1 MMKSHLIQTIL
12 PLAGATLLATGLLVG
27 CQDTNYPDPSPTSNP
42 STALARFNFVN
53 VSPDAPAVNFFV
65 ENIPAGTGQAINTA
79 PLTASYVNAQ
89 AGGGGVQLRAR
100 AASGNIGGIIGSN
113 EVLFRASATNNNNFA
128 TVAGNSYTVFLTD
141 SLNRPRPTVVN
152 GTNLG
157 GPQFFVVTDTL
168 TAPAAGRARVRFFNF
183 APDVPSASARL
194 TNTTSS
200 TATATLNNRAYRTT
214 NAASLGYTSLPAG
227 AYVTQVYAATAVQP
241 TSSTVAPTV
250 STTLTLADGK
260 IYTIYTQGLRR
271 ANRLSIGSVQH
282 N

>member
-1 MMKSHLIQTIL
+1 MKTQFIQNIL
-12 PLAGATLLATGLLVG
+12 PLAGATLLATGLMVG
-27 CQDTNYPDPSPTSNP
+27 CQDTNYPAPTPASSP
-42 STALARFNFVN
+42 STALARFNFIN
-53 VSPDAPAVNFFV
+53 VSPDAPAVNFFI
-65 ENIPAGTGQAINTA
+65 ENVQASAGQALNTA
-79 PLTASYVNAQ
+79 PLTASYVNGQ
-89 AGGGGVQLRAR
+89 AGGGGIELRAK
-100 AASGNIGGIIGSN
+100 AASGNIGGVVGSN
-113 EVLFRASATNNNNFA
+113 DVLYRASTTNNNNFGA
-128 TVAGNSYTVFLTD
+128 VAGNSYTVFLTD

-157 GPQFFVVTDTL
+157 GPQFFIVTDTL

-183 APDVPSASARL
+183 APDVSSASARL

-200 TATATLNNRAYRTT
+200 TTTATFNNRAYRTT
-214 NAASLGYTSLPAG
+214 NAASLGYTSIPAG

-271 ANRLSIGSVQH
+271 TNKLSVGSVQH

>member
-1 MMKSHLIQTIL
+1 MKTQFIQNIL
-12 PLAGATLLATGLLVG
+12 PLVGATLLATGLMVG
-27 CQDTNYPDPSPTSNP
+27 CQDINYPAPTPASGP

-53 VSPDAPAVNFFV
+53 VSPDAPAVNYFI
-65 ENIPAGTGQAINTA
+65 ENVQVSTGQAINTA
-79 PLTASYVNAQ
+79 PLTASYVNGQ
-89 AGGGGVQLRAR
+89 AGSGGTELRAK
-100 AASGNIGGIIGSN
+100 AASGSIGGVIGSN
-113 EVLFRASATNNNNFA
+113 DVLYRAGTTNNNNFV

-141 SLNRPRPTVVN
+141 SLNRPKPTVVN

-157 GPQFFVVTDTL
+157 GPQFFIVTDTL

-183 APDVPSASARL
+183 APDVASASARL

-200 TATATLNNRAYRTT
+200 TVTATLNNRAYRTT

-271 ANRLSIGSVQH
+271 TNKLSVGSIQH